1 MITSE
6 MQNMINYF
14 RYCSGKSSEI
24 NSSWQENAQIHCT
37 EQIQGETENEQVLR
51 KYEATKKQFVF
62 V

>member
-24 NSSWQENAQIHCT
+24 NSSWQENAQI
-37 EQIQGETENEQVLR
+37 ENEQVLR